1 MVLCT
6 PCEFLNNANLA
17 MKLRLSAENRLGIT
31 AELLRVLADM
41 GYDVAA
47 MEVATNVIHIDIP
60 TLKPERLAQVEMAL
74 RRVGGFRRL
83 SPVDLLPAERERLAL
98 RAVLDSIAE
107 PVLFF
112 DRDRRLSQWNDA
124 AAALLPA
131 EVETNSP
138 PDMLG
143 ALGRENAKRLTDSG
157 EARPVELIFGV
168 DPYLAEPRVLDS
180 DGRRSGLLL
189 TLRKAERT
197 GRLVAALDSRTADGF
212 NAILGDSPAMRT
224 AKERARRL
232 AVVDA
237 PLLLRGDTG
246 TGKELFARACHAES
260 PRAGAAF
267 LALNCAAVPENLA
280 ESEIFGYA
288 PGAFSGAAR
297 DGKPGLV
304 ELAEGG
310 TLFLDEVGELSA
322 YLQAKLLR
330 FLQDG
335 SYRRIGGRRERT
347 ADVRIVAATN
357 RDLEADIRDGRFRD
371 DLFYRLA
378 VLTLTLPA
386 LEDRREDIAA
396 LAQAFVSRAAAQIGR
411 DPPELTAEARALLCA
426 RDWPGNVRQLESTL
440 FRAVS
445 LCDGDAIGAADLAAE
460 KGAPPTAAPA
470 EAESH
475 ADAMARFEEQ
485 LLRGLYPHYPSSRKL
500 AKRLG
505 LAHTTVAEKLR
516 RHGIP

>member
-1 MVLCT
+1 MIIDT
-6 PCEFLNNANLA
+6 PISRIGNA
-17 MKLRLSAENRLGIT
+17 MKLRLSTENRTGIT

-47 MEVATNVIHIDIP
+47 MEVSTNVVHVDIP
-60 TLKPERLAQVEMAL
+60 TLKPERVGQVEMAL

-83 SPVDLLPAERERLAL
+83 RPVDLLPAERERLAL
-98 RAVLDSIAE
+98 RAVLDSIAD

-112 DRDRRLSQWNDA
+112 DRDRLLSQWNDA
-124 AAALLPA
+124 A
-131 EVETNSP
+131 
-138 PDMLG
+138 G
-143 ALGRENAKRLTDSG
+143 ALIGEGATSGDTQQDMTAILGRDNAKRLTDSREG
-157 EARPVELIFGV
+157 RPVELIFDGI
-168 DPYLAEPRVLDS
+168 PYFAEPRLLDS
-180 DGRRSGLLL
+180 DGRRRGLLL
-189 TLRKAERT
+189 TLRPAERT
-197 GRLVAALDSRTADGF
+197 GRLVAALDARTAEGFDG
-212 NAILGDSPAMRT
+212 ILGDSAAMRT

-232 AVVDA
+232 AAVDA
-237 PLLLRGDTG
+237 TLLVQGDTG

-310 TLFLDEVGELSA
+310 TLFLDEVGELSS

-335 SYRRIGGRRERT
+335 TYRRIGGRRERT
-347 ADVRIVAATN
+347 ADVRIIAATN
-357 RDLEADIRDGRFRD
+357 RDLEAESRGGTFRD
-371 DLFYRLA
+371 DLYYRLA
-378 VLTLTLPA
+378 VLTLTLPSLA
-386 LEDRREDIAA
+386 ERREDIPA
-396 LAQAFVSRAAAQIGR
+396 LAQAFVVRAAAQIGIN
-411 DPPELTAEARALLCA
+411 PPALTPDALALLSG
-426 RDWPGNVRQLESTL
+426 RDWPGNVRQLESML

-445 LCDGDAIGAADLAAE
+445 LCDGIRIDAAALTIE
-460 KGAPPTAAPA
+460 HGPPP
-470 EAESH
+470 ESPSPREEESH
-475 ADAMARFEEQ
+475 AEAMARFERE
-485 LLRGLYPHYPSSRKL
+485 LLRGLYPDFPSSRKL
-500 AKRLG
+500 AKRLR

>member
-1 MVLCT
+1 
-6 PCEFLNNANLA
+6 

-47 MEVATNVIHIDIP
+47 MEVATNVVHIDIP
-60 TLKPERLAQVEMAL
+60 TLPPERLAQVEMAL
-74 RRVGGFRRL
+74 RRVSGFRRL

-112 DRDRRLSQWNDA
+112 DRDRRLSQWNQA
-124 AAALLPA
+124 AGELIPDPLVADGAA
-131 EVETNSP
+131 
-138 PDMLG
+138 DMI
-143 ALGRENAKRLTDSG
+143 AVLGRENTKRLAAGG
-157 EARPVELIFGV
+157 EARPVELLFEGE
-168 DPYLAEPRVLDS
+168 PYFAEPRALDAG
-180 DGRRSGLLL
+180 GRRGGLLL
-189 TLRKAERT
+189 TLRKAART
-197 GRLVAALDSRTADGF
+197 GRLVAALDSRTAEGF
-212 NAILGDSPAMRT
+212 DAIVGESAAMRT

-232 AVVDA
+232 AAVDA
-237 PLLLRGDTG
+237 PLLLQGDTG

-310 TLFLDEVGELSA
+310 TLFLDEVGELSS

-347 ADVRIVAATN
+347 ADVRIIAATN
-357 RDLEADIRDGRFRD
+357 RDIEADARAGRFRD
-371 DLFYRLA
+371 DLYYRLA
-378 VLTLTLPA
+378 VLTLVLPSLA
-386 LEDRREDIAA
+386 ERREDIPA
-396 LAQAFVSRAAAQIGR
+396 LAHAFVARAAAQTGM
-411 DPPELTAEARALLCA
+411 DPPTLTPEAMALLCA
-426 RDWPGNVRQLESTL
+426 RDWPGNVRQLESAL
-440 FRAVS
+440 FRAVT
-445 LCDGDAIGAADLAAE
+445 LMETDTIDADVLGANDVSANTLTPLPNRPETDVSE
-460 KGAPPTAAPA
+460 GP
-470 EAESH
+470 ESY
-475 ADAMARFEEQ
+475 ADAMMRFERQ
-485 LLRGLYPHYPSSRKL
+485 LLRELYPHYPSSRKL
-500 AKRLG
+500 AARLN

-516 RHGIP
+516 KHGLAGR